1 MLLFLHRQVVLDFQS
16 PMICQILELAQYYMH
31 RLHLLFLYCIFD
43 FAYIPLFELM
53 FPMAELNK
61 ILAANEEYSK
71 DFKHENLPIPPSRK
85 IAVLACMDARLTVE
99 DVLGLNTGD
108 AHIIRNAGGIATD
121 DVIRSLIISHENFL
135 VHKSFSL

>member
-1 MLLFLHRQVVLDFQS
+1 
-16 PMICQILELAQYYMH
+16 
-31 RLHLLFLYCIFD
+31 
-43 FAYIPLFELM
+43 M

-121 DVIRSLIISHENFL
+121 DVIRSLIISHESSWYARVFRCEPHRLWN
-135 VHKSFSL
+135 VDIY